1 MTVDEQM
8 EVFLRGTA
16 EIISPEELREKISRS
31 QQENRPLRI
40 KLGVDPSAPEI
51 HLGHTVPLRKMY
63 QLQQIG
69 HQIIF
74 LVGDF
79 TGRIGDPSGRS
90 DTRKQLTEEQ
100 IAVNAKTY
108 TDQVFKILD
117 PEKTVI
123 EYNSRWLG
131 ALTFT
136 EVIQLAAK
144 TTVARIL
151 ERDDFAARFSNNRPI
166 GLHEFLY
173 PLMQGYDSVALRA
186 DVELGGTDQKFN
198 LLMGRQLQRDFG
210 QEPQI
215 CLMLPI
221 LEGIDGN
228 QKMSKSLG
236 NYIGVDEPPAEMYG
250 KTMSIPDELMLKY
263 YELVTDIPLDEIKR
277 IGSALKAGNLH
288 PRDAKMRLARE
299 IVALHHGIEAAKAA
313 EESFKTIF
321 QQGHIPDDVPALSLP
336 AELLDENGRIWIVR
350 LLTQLELCSSGSE
363 ARRLINQGAVSIDQ
377 IKQQDVEALVKVR
390 KGMLIRVGKRRFA
403 RLA

>member
-1 MTVDEQM
+1 MTLDEQM

-16 EIISPEELREKISRS
+16 EIISPAELREKIRRAD
-31 QQENRPLRI
+31 QEGRPLRI

-51 HLGHTVPLRKMY
+51 HLGHTVPLRKLY
-63 QLQQIG
+63 QLQKLG

-90 DTRKQLTEEQ
+90 ETRKQLTEEQ
-100 IAVNAKTY
+100 IAINAKTY

-123 EYNSRWLG
+123 EYNSRWLS

-136 EVIQLAAK
+136 DVVELAAK

-151 ERDDFAARFSNNRPI
+151 ERDDFATRFAENRPI

-173 PLMQGYDSVALRA
+173 PLMQGYDSVALQA

-236 NYIGVDEPPAEMYG
+236 NYIGIDESPAEMYG
-250 KTMSIPDELMLKY
+250 KTMAIPDELMIKY
-263 YELVTDIPLDEIKR
+263 YELVTDVPLAEIR
-277 IGSALKAGNLH
+277 SIKAGLEDGTLH

-299 IVALHHGIEAAKAA
+299 IVTLYHGSAAA
-313 EESFKTIF
+313 EGAEETFRTVF
-321 QQGHIPDDVPALSLP
+321 QQGDIPDDVPELSLSP
-336 AELLDENGRIWIVR
+336 ELVDENGCIWIVR
-350 LLTQLELCSSGSE
+350 LLTDLELCSSSSE
-363 ARRLINQGAVSIDQ
+363 ARRLINQGAVSIDNL
-377 IKQQDVEALVKVR
+377 KQEDPEALIKAH
-390 KGMLIRVGKRRFA
+390 KGLLVRVGKRRFA

>member
-1 MTVDEQM
+1 MTLDEQM

-16 EIISPEELREKISRS
+16 EVISPEELREKLRRAD
-31 QQENRPLRI
+31 QEGRPLRI

-51 HLGHTVPLRKMY
+51 HLGHTVPLRKLR

-90 DTRKQLTEEQ
+90 ETRKQLTEEQ
-100 IAVNAKTY
+100 MAINAKTY

-117 PEKTVI
+117 REKTIV
-123 EYNSRWLG
+123 EYNSHWLG
-131 ALTFT
+131 ALTFS

-151 ERDDFAARFSNNRPI
+151 ERDDFATRFAENRPI

-173 PLMQGYDSVALRA
+173 PLMQGYDSVALKA

-210 QEPQI
+210 LEPQI

-221 LEGIDGN
+221 LEGLDGN

-236 NYIGVDEPPAEMYG
+236 NYIGIDEPPAEMYG
-250 KTMSIPDELMLKY
+250 KTMAIPDDLMLKY
-263 YELVTDIPLDEIKR
+263 YELVTDVPMAEIRSIKSGLEKGT
-277 IGSALKAGNLH
+277 IH

-299 IVALHHGIEAAKAA
+299 IVTLYHGQEAALEA
-313 EESFKTIF
+313 EEAFKAVF
-321 QQGHIPDDVPALSLP
+321 QQGDIPDDVPEFSLAP
-336 AELLDENGRIWIVR
+336 ELLDENGHIWIVR
-350 LLTQLELCSSGSE
+350 LLTSLELCASSSE
-363 ARRLINQGAVSIDQ
+363 ARRLIRQGAVSIDNV
-377 IKQQDVEALVKVR
+377 KQKDPEALVKPHAGLLV
-390 KGMLIRVGKRRFA
+390 RVGKRRFA
-403 RLA
+403 RLI

>member
-16 EIISPEELREKISRS
+16 EIISPEELRHKICRAK
-31 QQENRPLRI
+31 QNNCPLRI

-51 HLGHTVPLRKMY
+51 HLGHTVALRKMH
-63 QLQQIG
+63 QLQEVG

-90 DTRKQLTEEQ
+90 ETRKQLTEEE
-100 IAVNAKTY
+100 IAANAKTY

-117 PEKTVI
+117 PEKTVVD
-123 EYNSRWLG
+123 YNSRWLE
-131 ALTFT
+131 ALTFS
-136 EVIQLAAK
+136 EVIKLAAK

-151 ERDDFAARFSNNRPI
+151 ERDDFATRFANNRPI

-173 PLMQGYDSVALRA
+173 PLMQGYDSVALGA

-221 LEGIDGN
+221 LEGIDGT

-236 NYIGVDEPPAEMYG
+236 NYIGINEQPSEMYG
-250 KTMSIPDELMLKY
+250 KTMSLPDELMIKY
-263 YELVTDIPLDEIKR
+263 YELVTDMPLAEIR
-277 IGSALKAGNLH
+277 RVESALKDGTLH

-299 IVALHHGIEAAKAA
+299 IVTLYHGDMAAKIA
-313 EESFKTIF
+313 EESFKTVF
-321 QQGHIPDDVPALSLP
+321 QRGHTPNEIPKLSFP
-336 AELLDENGRIWIVR
+336 AELLNNEGKIWIVR
-350 LLTQLELCSSGSE
+350 LLTQLKMCSSGSE
-363 ARRLINQGAVSIDQ
+363 ARRLIHQGAVSIDGTKQ
-377 IKQQDVEALVKVR
+377 KDANAHIKVQP
-390 KGMLIRVGKRRFA
+390 GMLIQVGKRRFA

>member
-1 MTVDEQM
+1 MTLNEQM
-8 EVFLRGTA
+8 DVFLRGTA
-16 EIISPEELREKISRS
+16 EIISPEELREKIRRADL
-31 QQENRPLRI
+31 EDRALRI

-51 HLGHTVPLRKMY
+51 HLGHTVPLRKLY
-63 QLQQIG
+63 QLQKIG

-90 DTRKQLTEEQ
+90 ETRKQLTEEQ
-100 IAVNAKTY
+100 IAINAKTY

-117 PEKTVI
+117 PKKTVI

-151 ERDDFAARFSNNRPI
+151 ERDDFATRFAENRPI

-173 PLMQGYDSVALRA
+173 PLMQGYDSVALKA

-221 LEGIDGN
+221 LEGIDGS

-236 NYIGVDEPPAEMYG
+236 NYIGIDESPMEMYG

-263 YELVTDIPLDEIKR
+263 YELVTDVPLAEIRSIKLALEA
-277 IGSALKAGNLH
+277 GSLH

-299 IVALHHGIEAAKAA
+299 IVALYHGEAAAESA
-313 EESFKTIF
+313 EESFKAVF
-321 QQGHIPDDVPALSLP
+321 QQGDIPDDIPELSLSP
-336 AELLDENGRIWIVR
+336 ELLDEKGCVWIVR
-350 LLTQLELCSSGSE
+350 MLTDLELCSSSSE
-363 ARRLINQGAVSIDQ
+363 ARRLIDQGAVSIDH
-377 IKQQDVEALVKVR
+377 IKQEDTEAIIKVC
-390 KGMLIRVGKRRFA
+390 KGMLVRVGKRRFA